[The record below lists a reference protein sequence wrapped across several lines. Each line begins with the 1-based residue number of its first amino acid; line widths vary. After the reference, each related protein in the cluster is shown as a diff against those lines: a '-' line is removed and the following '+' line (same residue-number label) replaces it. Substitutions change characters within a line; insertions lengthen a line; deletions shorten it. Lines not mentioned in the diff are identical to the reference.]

1 MTVFPQTKAIRR
13 VSSAPASPTSF
24 DNVPTSPTSI
34 IAIKSPVE
42 WRNSERISEA
52 FSLMSPFAVSFPQE
66 TDVPPVPPIPTQ
78 WLVPRP
84 SIKLPIPPPAQ
95 KPHPLP
101 PDDSAPNISTERSH
115 PASGMPRRSPVERTD
130 QITIEALDA
139 PAKAEEKQPRPSQ
152 TKADP
157 KVPPRGPS
165 SYNKRASSSMY
176 RRENSVRRPNRRLML
191 KRDSGAPFAHHVAMA
206 TGSVKEPSSLQSQP
220 EGIEAKESRRG
231 TRRWS
236 ASRRFLQAPA
246 KRAKETVVMMRKGK
260 GRAEEKDMVAV
271 IPQLRELKAP
281 KRSRW

>member
-1 MTVFPQTKAIRR
+1 
-13 VSSAPASPTSF
+13 
-24 DNVPTSPTSI
+24 
-34 IAIKSPVE
+34 
-42 WRNSERISEA
+42 
-52 FSLMSPFAVSFPQE
+52 
-66 TDVPPVPPIPTQ
+66 
-78 WLVPRP
+78 
-84 SIKLPIPPPAQ
+84 
-95 KPHPLP
+95 
-101 PDDSAPNISTERSH
+101 
-115 PASGMPRRSPVERTD
+115 
-130 QITIEALDA
+130 
-139 PAKAEEKQPRPSQ
+139 
-152 TKADP
+152 
-157 KVPPRGPS
+157 
-165 SYNKRASSSMY
+165 
-176 RRENSVRRPNRRLML
+176 ML